1 MQIDGFTDCF
11 ADVNGIRLHYVIGG
25 QGDPLVLL
33 PGWPRTWWQ
42 FHKMMPALS
51 ERYRVIAV
59 DLRGMSE
66 SDKPDSGYDKKTMAA
81 DIRELARSLG
91 FGSVSLAGEDIGAMV
106 AYSFAANYPEA
117 TRKVALWEAFHP
129 TELFNEMRLLPREG
143 AANLWWFPFNQVD
156 HLPEELLVGR
166 FRVLLDWLIDYESS
180 DSSAF
185 TEETR
190 SLYTAAYDSQAAIRA
205 GNGWYK
211 TFQQDIADAAGYPEL
226 DIPFL
231 ALGGKYYDFMTIA
244 LKGRAKHPRFVELQG
259 AGHYLA
265 EERPDDLVRELTSF
279 FE

>member
-1 MQIDGFTDCF
+1 MQIDGFTDHF
-11 ADVNGIRLHYVIGG
+11 AAANGIRLHFVVGG

-51 ERYRVIAV
+51 QRHRVIAV
-59 DLRGMSE
+59 DLRGMGE

-81 DIRELARSLG
+81 DIHGLVRSLDI
-91 FGSVSLAGEDIGAMV
+91 GSVNLAGEDIGAMV
-106 AYSFAANYPEA
+106 AYSLAANHPEVV
-117 TRKVALWEAFHP
+117 RKVALWEGFHP
-129 TELFNEMRLLPREG
+129 TELFNEMRLMPREG
-143 AANLWWFPFNQVD
+143 VTNMWWFPFNHVD
-156 HLPEELLVGR
+156 QLPEDLLAGR
-166 FRVLLDWLIDYESS
+166 FRILLDWLIEYES
-180 DSSAF
+180 DPSAF
-185 TEETR
+185 SEETR
-190 SLYTAAYDSQAAIRA
+190 SLYAAAYDSPAAIRA

-211 TFQQDIADAAGYPEL
+211 TIQQDIEDAAEYPEL

-231 ALGGKYYDFMTIA
+231 VLGGMYYDFMTAA
-244 LKGRAKHPRFVELQG
+244 LKGRVKDPRFVEFRG